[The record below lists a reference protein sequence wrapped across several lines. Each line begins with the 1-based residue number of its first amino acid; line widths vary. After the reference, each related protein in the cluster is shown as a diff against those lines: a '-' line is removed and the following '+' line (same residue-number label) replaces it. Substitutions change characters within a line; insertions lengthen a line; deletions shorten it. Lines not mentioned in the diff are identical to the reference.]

1 MKDTK
6 GSGILVTAEVDGKS
20 DMGLSSYT
28 LCPDSNL
35 VAVENCGESHLLTY
49 SWGVSIWC
57 YWCDCRDGICTLHR
71 HQRSRQILEIRNKTD
86 NITKW
91 KRQQTEEAV
100 KGHQDMGTADY
111 WGVVERRIILALLNK
126 VLKVFPKA
134 ICIKSVLS
142 KHLVPGFFFLLRH
155 NLRYPYIWYFCLCH
169 PIKEMQQGNIKL
181 NAWNY

>member
-1 MKDTK
+1 
-6 GSGILVTAEVDGKS
+6 
-20 DMGLSSYT
+20 MGLSSYT